1 MWFFNCPDIVYG
13 DNAADYLEQISGD
26 KCFIIT
32 DKNLEKLGIVKIIT
46 DKFEKWGKK
55 YEIFNGISSNRECN
69 EDDILKGKEPIISFA
84 PDTIIA
90 LGGGSIIDSAKAIW
104 GLYEFPEM
112 NIDDFHPINPEL
124 NELGKKAKFIAIPTT
139 SGTGSET
146 TWAMVI
152 SRILNN
158 VETKYGT
165 AHRKFVPHIAILDP
179 IFPAE
184 MPPKLTAAT
193 AFDSLAHAFEG
204 LASSYRNEFCNAMGL
219 KAIELVF
226 KYLPIAYKNPKN
238 IEARDNLHQAATMAG
253 LSFGNSQAHI
263 GHSLGHSLGAAF
275 HVPHGNAVGL
285 FLPYIS
291 QYCLLNPDEKD
302 VFVEIYAKIGKQ
314 LNWAKWA
321 DDNKK
326 AANIV
331 VEKIKGLMKEVDFP
345 MTLKD
350 SGIQKEDFDKKL
362 KMLVALAIQD
372 PCTPMS
378 PRNVGLA
385 ELENLYKYAYDGKD
399 IDF

>member
-1 MWFFNCPDIVYG
+1 
-13 DNAADYLEQISGD
+13 
-26 KCFIIT
+26 
-32 DKNLEKLGIVKIIT
+32 
-46 DKFEKWGKK
+46 
-55 YEIFNGISSNRECN
+55 
-69 EDDILKGKEPIISFA
+69 
-84 PDTIIA
+84 
-90 LGGGSIIDSAKAIW
+90 
-104 GLYEFPEM
+104 
-112 NIDDFHPINPEL
+112 
-124 NELGKKAKFIAIPTT
+124 
-139 SGTGSET
+139 
-146 TWAMVI
+146 
-152 SRILNN
+152 
-158 VETKYGT
+158 
-165 AHRKFVPHIAILDP
+165 
-179 IFPAE
+179 
-184 MPPKLTAAT
+184 
-193 AFDSLAHAFEG
+193 
-204 LASSYRNEFCNAMGL
+204 
-219 KAIELVF
+219 
-226 KYLPIAYKNPKN
+226 
-238 IEARDNLHQAATMAG
+238 MAG

-302 VFVEIYAKIGKQ
+302 VSVEIYAKIGKQ

-362 KMLVALAIQD
+362 KMLVTLAIQD
-372 PCTPMS
+372 PCTSMS